1 MYRIECKE
9 TQKESF
15 YTLYGLTLYLWW
27 RGGGG
32 GGWGG
37 GGFGAYIYIHAY
49 AYIHILY
56 LNTIRFKAQSLK
68 YFPLNY
74 F

>member
-1 MYRIECKE
+1 MYECKE
-9 TQKESF
+9 TQKEIF
-15 YTLYGLTLYLWW
+15 YTLYGLIS
-27 RGGGG
+27 GGVVGEGG
-32 GGWGG
+32 EGLGLIST
-37 GGFGAYIYIHAY
+37 YMHNAY

-68 YFPLNY
+68 YFLLNY

>member
-32 GGWGG
+32 GGAGLG
-37 GGFGAYIYIHAY
+37 LISTYMHMHTYISFI
-49 AYIHILY
+49 
-56 LNTIRFKAQSLK
+56 
-68 YFPLNY
+68 
-74 F
+74 